1 MNSSISIDKNLYE
14 LDSPISD
21 FKIYDT
27 IQFRKASLR
36 CYRCLCSMT
45 TLLFLFLLSSI
56 GLSSVILL
64 YIIRINNHAKQL
76 DSMLSPLQNDSEV
89 IHEIETLIHFARH
102 YINCSQSEL
111 IRL

>member
-14 LDSPISD
+14 LDSPLSD
-21 FKIYDT
+21 SNVYDT
-27 IQFRKASLR
+27 IKFRKLSLR
-36 CYRCLCSMT
+36 CYRYLCSMT
-45 TLLFLFLLSSI
+45 SLLFLFLLSSI
-56 GLSSVILL
+56 GLSSMILL
-64 YIIRINNHAKQL
+64 YIIRINDHAKQL

-89 IHEIETLIHFARH
+89 IHEIESLIHFACH